1 MNCNNRMIRIAPI
14 PQGAKLICGE
24 RFRKVST
31 VGSMATAERNGPL
44 CVTGSCLRNVDR
56 SISRQSIRQV
66 TGAHGVPGAGR
77 MPLSAPSGS
86 FKRKVC

>member
-31 VGSMATAERNGPL
+31 VGSMATAERNRPMTQSGPFG
-44 CVTGSCLRNVDR
+44 TLRAFSD
-56 SISRQSIRQV
+56 
-66 TGAHGVPGAGR
+66 
-77 MPLSAPSGS
+77 PL
-86 FKRKVC
+86 